1 MCTQSNNS
9 LNHSNVTEIMSREL
23 RRILIQTLFG
33 AISQTTCDSDSVAC
47 LTSALPIRNHS
58 FCYLCAIE
66 QIFEPVKLT

>member
-9 LNHSNVTEIMSREL
+9 LNHANATEIMSREL
-23 RRILIQTLFG
+23 RTILIQTLFG
-33 AISQTTCDSDSVAC
+33 AITQTTSDSDSVAF
-47 LTSALPIRNHS
+47 LTTALPIRNHS